1 MWKQILYETSLYGK
15 GKIDETFA
23 KLHER
28 KHSTKE
34 EKKEQRERTQFQ
46 ARRAKPK
53 VGHGR
58 DIETNHV
65 PKLQFQARRAKPKVG
80 HGRGIETNHVPKLQ
94 FQARRA
100 KPKVGHGECIETNHV
115 PKLSPI
121 AKISSIA
128 RSISERGGIA
138 SEQTMLKTP
147 TNHKKHIKKGKG
159 WKE

>member
-15 GKIDETFA
+15 GKIDETLA

-58 DIETNHV
+58 D
-65 PKLQFQARRAKPKVG
+65 
-80 HGRGIETNHVPKLQ
+80 IETNHVPKLQ